1 MTAFKF
7 EISNSEGDV
16 EFSFEDEAI
25 AAFWLAE
32 NLSGISPD
40 LEKRSVNHGASNT
53 TSYSY
58 DGSSTQSVDTDISKR
73 EYEANWSPFTSS
85 ITHGFHDIATNDFNP
100 HEQLTPPCRLRIRTT
115 VDITNM
121 SPADYIGLPARLT
134 IGCDEYL
141 PRFFHGTIFRVT
153 VLGGNGAEDAALE
166 FLVCP
171 WLWYLAYNKKSRIF
185 SGTSLDIASQ
195 IIGDYPANL
204 ISAPSIDTSAV
215 TTSLT
220 SHDFVTQFG
229 ESDYAFISRL
239 LERDGLFFY
248 FAHFQDDYHL
258 VVGEDNSSFLG
269 DILDVVPIDIAN
281 NQLQGSELFS
291 DYVTNLNFQRQI
303 VPEQYRT
310 RDYNSDNATASL
322 DAKSP
327 NVDSVLEVF
336 EYPGG
341 FEDLAD
347 GLDNI
352 SPRRA
357 KMLRS
362 SETLCTGFGK
372 HQLFMP
378 GLKVAMPA
386 DPRDNI
392 STELLGATM
401 LVRQTV
407 HSLERSPVGLPVY
420 KNAFDLMPI
429 ENDFSPAPITPQP
442 KINGPMAAIITTT
455 TTGEQIDVDDTFRP
469 LIRYKWDKDN
479 IGIRVRL
486 AQGWAG
492 ANHGMQILPR
502 VGDEVLVQ
510 FLDGNIDR
518 PVVVGSLYNSASKAL
533 FDPTE
538 TDQFSEITRTQGQFR
553 YVSGIHDGGGN
564 KVLMY
569 DQEGSERMVLETI
582 GSRDDMVAG
591 RYLMAS
597 TDRVEVTKNDK
608 VEDVLNDYTLYIG
621 GNLKIDVVGNID
633 FVAGGDVRNY
643 KAKSSDAVRRK

>member
-1 MTAFKF
+1 
-7 EISNSEGDV
+7 
-16 EFSFEDEAI
+16 
-25 AAFWLAE
+25 
-32 NLSGISPD
+32 
-40 LEKRSVNHGASNT
+40 
-53 TSYSY
+53 
-58 DGSSTQSVDTDISKR
+58 
-73 EYEANWSPFTSS
+73 
-85 ITHGFHDIATNDFNP
+85 
-100 HEQLTPPCRLRIRTT
+100 
-115 VDITNM
+115 
-121 SPADYIGLPARLT
+121 YIGLPARLT

-220 SHDFVTQFG
+220 SHDFVTQFR

-269 DILDVVPIDIAN
+269 DILDVVPIDVAN

-291 DYVTNLNFQRQI
+291 DYVTNLNLQRQI

-429 ENDFSPAPITPQP
+429 ENDFSPAPITPRP
-442 KINGPMAAIITTT
+442 TIKSPMTAIVTTLT
-455 TTGEQIDVDDTFRP
+455 SGETIDVDDTFRP
-469 LIRYKWDKDN
+469 MIRYKWDSDN
-479 IGIRVRL
+479 RAIRVRL

-492 ANHGMQILPR
+492 ADHGMQILPR
-502 VGDEVLVQ
+502 VGDEVLVE
-510 FLDGNIDR
+510 FLD
-518 PVVVGSLYNSASKAL
+518 
-533 FDPTE
+533 
-538 TDQFSEITRTQGQFR
+538 
-553 YVSGIHDGGGN
+553 
-564 KVLMY
+564 
-569 DQEGSERMVLETI
+569 
-582 GSRDDMVAG
+582 
-591 RYLMAS
+591 
-597 TDRVEVTKNDK
+597 
-608 VEDVLNDYTLYIG
+608 
-621 GNLKIDVVGNID
+621 
-633 FVAGGDVRNY
+633 
-643 KAKSSDAVRRK
+643 